1 MEALAGLRKITE
13 KRYEKTD
20 YSYFSGNDAPS
31 LLLRSGCGQRN
42 RDDVDRRKRGC
53 NVRAFYTKEI
63 KDDPSDPYSGFI
75 KEICEAVVEDWQG
88 SESENFE
95 GFFKNGNCT
104 HYFLYDLNGDGVEE
118 MLLGKWVK
126 VGHYTDDP
134 NPPTALKP
142 YFVCTLKDGEVEYMA
157 FDSLHWSEFIYD
169 RVLYSNGLVMTTY
182 GNENKPSCFFAAF
195 DGTSL
200 VMKDNVYYFASDDT
214 YYYGYDNVITEEEYH
229 RRIDEAIGDAT
240 PVEIEWKRID
250 EYGQ

>member
-1 MEALAGLRKITE
+1 MKKLIILILA
-13 KRYEKTD
+13 
-20 YSYFSGNDAPS
+20 AM
-31 LLLRSGCGQRN
+31 LLLLCSCGADGGKETETTLIDASAAATSEKSDN
-42 RDDVDRRKRGC
+42 IP
-53 NVRAFYTKEI
+53 FYTKEI
-63 KDDPSDPYSGFI
+63 KDDPSDPYSGYI
-75 KEICEAVVEDWQG
+75 KKYCERVVSRFMEEGLSD
-88 SESENFE
+88 FE
-95 GFFKNGNCT
+95 WYMRQIPYMYYCF
-104 HYFLYDLNGDGVEE
+104 YDLNGDGVEE
-118 MLLGKWVK
+118 MLLGDWRK
-126 VGHYTDDP
+126 VGKYTDDLD
-134 NPPTALKP
+134 PPRERKLSA
-142 YFVCTLKDGEVEYMA
+142 VATLKDGEVEYMA

-182 GNENKPSCFFAAF
+182 GNEKKPSCFFAAF

>member
-1 MEALAGLRKITE
+1 MKKAVLLIAVM
-13 KRYEKTD
+13 
-20 YSYFSGNDAPS
+20 
-31 LLLRSGCGQRN
+31 LLLLLCSCGADVGKEAETTPIDASAAATSEKS
-42 RDDVDRRKRGC
+42 DDIP
-53 NVRAFYTKEI
+53 FYTKEI

-142 YFVCTLKDGEVEYMA
+142 YFVCTLKDGEVEYMD
-157 FDSLHWSEFIYD
+157 FDSLYWSEFIYD
-169 RVLYSNGLVMTTY
+169 RVLYSNGLVMTTW
-182 GNENKPSCFFAAF
+182 GPEKNPSCIFAYF
-195 DGTSL
+195 DGQEL
-200 VMKDNVYYFASDDT
+200 KQKDFLFHLMPDDI
-214 YYYGYDNVITEEEYH
+214 YLEIDESEMTEEEYH

>member
-1 MEALAGLRKITE
+1 MKKAVLFIAVM
-13 KRYEKTD
+13 
-20 YSYFSGNDAPS
+20 
-31 LLLRSGCGQRN
+31 LLLLLCSCGADVGKETETTSIDASAAATSEKS
-42 RDDVDRRKRGC
+42 DDIP
-53 NVRAFYTKEI
+53 FYTKEI

-75 KEICEAVVEDWQG
+75 KEACEAVVDGWQG
-88 SESENFE
+88 LEAEDFE
-95 GFFKNGNCT
+95 DFFKNRYCT

-142 YFVCTLKDGEVEYMA
+142 YFVCTLKDGEVEYMD
-157 FDSLHWSEFIYD
+157 FDSLYWSEFIYD
-169 RVLYSNGLVMTTY
+169 RVLYSNGLVMTTW
-182 GNENKPSCFFAAF
+182 GPEKNPSCIFAYF
-195 DGTSL
+195 DGQEL
-200 VMKDNVYYFASDDT
+200 KQKDFLFHLMPDDI
-214 YYYGYDNVITEEEYH
+214 YLEIDESEMTEEEYH

>member
-1 MEALAGLRKITE
+1 MKKAVLLITVI
-13 KRYEKTD
+13 
-20 YSYFSGNDAPS
+20 
-31 LLLRSGCGQRN
+31 LLLLLCSCGADVGKETETTLIDASAAATSEKS
-42 RDDVDRRKRGC
+42 DDIP
-53 NVRAFYTKEI
+53 FYTKEI

-75 KEICEAVVEDWQG
+75 KEACEAVVDGWQG
-88 SESENFE
+88 LEAEDFE
-95 GFFKNGNCT
+95 DFFKNRYCT

-142 YFVCTLKDGEVEYMA
+142 YFVCTLKDGEVEYMD
-157 FDSLHWSEFIYD
+157 FDSLYWSEFIYD
-169 RVLYSNGLVMTTY
+169 RVLYSNGLVMTTW
-182 GNENKPSCFFAAF
+182 GPEKNPSCIFAYF
-195 DGTSL
+195 DGKEL
-200 VMKDNVYYFASDDT
+200 KQKDFLFHLMPDDI
-214 YYYGYDNVITEEEYH
+214 YLEIDESEMTEEEYH

>member
-1 MEALAGLRKITE
+1 MKKAVLLIAVM
-13 KRYEKTD
+13 
-20 YSYFSGNDAPS
+20 
-31 LLLRSGCGQRN
+31 LLLLLCSCGAYVGKETETTSIDASAAATSEKS
-42 RDDVDRRKRGC
+42 DDIP
-53 NVRAFYTKEI
+53 FYTKEI

-75 KEICEAVVEDWQG
+75 KEACEAVVDGWQG
-88 SESENFE
+88 LEAEDFE
-95 GFFKNGNCT
+95 DFFKNRYCT

-142 YFVCTLKDGEVEYMA
+142 YFVCTLKDGEVEYMD
-157 FDSLHWSEFIYD
+157 FDSLYWSEFIYD
-169 RVLYSNGLVMTTY
+169 RVLYSNGLVMTTW
-182 GNENKPSCFFAAF
+182 GPEKNPSCIFAYF
-195 DGTSL
+195 DGQEL
-200 VMKDNVYYFASDDT
+200 KQKDFLFHLMPDDI
-214 YYYGYDNVITEEEYH
+214 YLEIDESEMTEEEYH

>member
-1 MEALAGLRKITE
+1 MKKLIILILAAIGFITC
-13 KRYEKTD
+13 
-20 YSYFSGNDAPS
+20 F
-31 LLLRSGCGQRN
+31 SGCGSPTQT
-42 RDDVDRRKRGC
+42 DETTAVGTKGGE
-53 NVRAFYTKEI
+53 ALTEKGTIPFYTKEI

-88 SESENFE
+88 SEAEDFE
-95 GFFKNGNCT
+95 DFFKNRYCT

-142 YFVCTLKDGEVEYMA
+142 YFVCTLKDGEVEYMD

-182 GNENKPSCFFAAF
+182 GNEKKPSCFFAAF

>member
-1 MEALAGLRKITE
+1 MKKLIILILAAIGFITC
-13 KRYEKTD
+13 
-20 YSYFSGNDAPS
+20 F
-31 LLLRSGCGQRN
+31 SGCGSPTQT
-42 RDDVDRRKRGC
+42 DETTAVGTKGGE
-53 NVRAFYTKEI
+53 ALTEKGTIPFYTKEI
-63 KDDPSDPYSGFI
+63 KGDPSDPYSGFI
-75 KEICEAVVEDWQG
+75 KEACEAVVDGWQG
-88 SESENFE
+88 LEAEDFE
-95 GFFKNGNCT
+95 DFFKNRYCT
-104 HYFLYDLNGDGVEE
+104 HYFMYDLNGDGVEE

-142 YFVCTLKDGEVEYMA
+142 YFVCTLKDGEVEYMD

-182 GNENKPSCFFAAF
+182 GNEKKPSCFFAAF

>member
-1 MEALAGLRKITE
+1 MKKAVLLITVI
-13 KRYEKTD
+13 
-20 YSYFSGNDAPS
+20 
-31 LLLRSGCGQRN
+31 LLLLLCSCGADVGKEAETTLIDASAAATSEKS
-42 RDDVDRRKRGC
+42 DDIP
-53 NVRAFYTKEI
+53 FYTKEI

-142 YFVCTLKDGEVEYMA
+142 YFVCTLKDGEVEYMD
-157 FDSLHWSEFIYD
+157 FDSLYWSEFIYD

-182 GNENKPSCFFAAF
+182 GNEKNQVAF
-195 DGTSL
+195 L
-200 VMKDNVYYFASDDT
+200 PPLMA
-214 YYYGYDNVITEEEYH
+214 
-229 RRIDEAIGDAT
+229 RRL
-240 PVEIEWKRID
+240 
-250 EYGQ
+250 

>member
-1 MEALAGLRKITE
+1 MKKLIILILAAIGFITC
-13 KRYEKTD
+13 
-20 YSYFSGNDAPS
+20 F
-31 LLLRSGCGQRN
+31 SGCGSPTQT
-42 RDDVDRRKRGC
+42 DETTAVGTKGGE
-53 NVRAFYTKEI
+53 ALTEKGTIPFYTKEI

-142 YFVCTLKDGEVEYMA
+142 YFVCTLKNGEVERIN
-157 FDSLHWSEFIYD
+157 FDELYWSEFIYD
-169 RVLYSNGLVMTTY
+169 RVLYSNGLVMTTW
-182 GNENKPSCFFAAF
+182 GPEKNPSCIFAYF
-195 DGTSL
+195 DGKEL
-200 VMKDNVYYFASDDT
+200 KQKDFLFHLMPDDI
-214 YYYGYDNVITEEEYH
+214 YLEIDESEMTEEEYH
-229 RRIDEAIGDAT
+229 RRIDENIGDAT

>member
-1 MEALAGLRKITE
+1 MKKAVLLITVI
-13 KRYEKTD
+13 
-20 YSYFSGNDAPS
+20 
-31 LLLRSGCGQRN
+31 LLLLLCSCGAYVGKETETTPIYASAAATSEKS
-42 RDDVDRRKRGC
+42 DDIP
-53 NVRAFYTKEI
+53 FYTKEI

-142 YFVCTLKDGEVEYMA
+142 YFVCTLKDGEVEYMD
-157 FDSLHWSEFIYD
+157 FDSLYWSEFIYD
-169 RVLYSNGLVMTTY
+169 RVLFSNGLVMTTW
-182 GNENKPSCFFAAF
+182 GPEKNPSCIFAYF
-195 DGTSL
+195 DGKEL
-200 VMKDNVYYFASDDT
+200 KQKDFLFHLMPDDI
-214 YYYGYDNVITEEEYH
+214 YLEIDESEMTEEEYH

-250 EYGQ
+250 ECGQ

>member
-1 MEALAGLRKITE
+1 MK
-13 KRYEKTD
+13 KTVLLI
-20 YSYFSGNDAPS
+20 AVM
-31 LLLRSGCGQRN
+31 LLLLLCSCGADVGKETETTLIDASAAATSEKS
-42 RDDVDRRKRGC
+42 DDIP
-53 NVRAFYTKEI
+53 FYTKEI

-75 KEICEAVVEDWQG
+75 KEACEAVVDGWQG
-88 SESENFE
+88 LEAEDFE
-95 GFFKNGNCT
+95 DFFKNRYCT

-142 YFVCTLKDGEVEYMA
+142 YFVCTLKDGEVEYMD
-157 FDSLHWSEFIYD
+157 FDSLYWSEFIYD
-169 RVLYSNGLVMTTY
+169 RVLYSNGLVMTTW
-182 GNENKPSCFFAAF
+182 GPEKNPSCIFAYF
-195 DGTSL
+195 DGQEL
-200 VMKDNVYYFASDDT
+200 KQKDFLFHLMPDDI
-214 YYYGYDNVITEEEYH
+214 YLEIDESEMTEEEYH

>member
-1 MEALAGLRKITE
+1 MKKLIILILA
-13 KRYEKTD
+13 
-20 YSYFSGNDAPS
+20 AM
-31 LLLRSGCGQRN
+31 LLLLCSCGADGGKETETTLIDASAAATSEKSDN
-42 RDDVDRRKRGC
+42 IP
-53 NVRAFYTKEI
+53 FYTKEI
-63 KDDPSDPYSGFI
+63 KDDPSDPYSGYI
-75 KEICEAVVEDWQG
+75 KKYCERVVSRFMEEGLSD
-88 SESENFE
+88 FE
-95 GFFKNGNCT
+95 WYMRQIPYMYYCF
-104 HYFLYDLNGDGVEE
+104 YDLNGDGVEE
-118 MLLGKWVK
+118 MLLGDWRK
-126 VGHYTDDP
+126 VGKYTDDLD
-134 NPPTALKP
+134 PPRERKLSA
-142 YFVCTLKDGEVEYMA
+142 VATLKDGEVEYMD

-182 GNENKPSCFFAAF
+182 GNEKKPSCFFAAF

>member
-1 MEALAGLRKITE
+1 MKKLIILILAAIGFITC
-13 KRYEKTD
+13 
-20 YSYFSGNDAPS
+20 F
-31 LLLRSGCGQRN
+31 SGCGSPTQT
-42 RDDVDRRKRGC
+42 DETTAVGTKGGE
-53 NVRAFYTKEI
+53 ALTEKGTIPFYTKEI

-95 GFFKNGNCT
+95 GFFKNRYCT

-142 YFVCTLKDGEVEYMA
+142 YFVCTLKDGEVEYMD

-182 GNENKPSCFFAAF
+182 GNEKEPSCFFAAF

-229 RRIDEAIGDAT
+229 RRIDENIGDAT